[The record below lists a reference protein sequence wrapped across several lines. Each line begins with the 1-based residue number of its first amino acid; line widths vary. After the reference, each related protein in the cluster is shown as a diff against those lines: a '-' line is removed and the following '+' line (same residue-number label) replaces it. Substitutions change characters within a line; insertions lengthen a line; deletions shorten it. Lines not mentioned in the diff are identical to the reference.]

1 MGRSLLD
8 NAVNDPDNQKLL
20 RQAFDEAWLEIAGNY
35 GAAAMVEDRRN
46 RLAHFVLGLVDN
58 GERDVAN
65 IKHSALR
72 LMKSAEQPLRFNG
85 RK

>member
-8 NAVNDPDNQKLL
+8 SAVYDPDTLKLL
-20 RQAFDEAWLEIAGNY
+20 RHAFDEAWLEIAGNY
-35 GAAAMVEDRRN
+35 GAPAMVEDRRN
-46 RLAHFVLGLVDN
+46 RLALFVLGLVDN

-65 IKHSALR
+65 IKTIALR
-72 LMKSAEQPLRFNG
+72 LMKSAEQPFQFNG